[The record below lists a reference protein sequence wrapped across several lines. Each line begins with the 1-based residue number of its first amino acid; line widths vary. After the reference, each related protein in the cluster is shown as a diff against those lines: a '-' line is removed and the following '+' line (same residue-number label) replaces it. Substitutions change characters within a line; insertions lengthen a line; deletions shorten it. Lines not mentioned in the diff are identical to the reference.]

1 MSKKIFYSAVKG
13 TKEISNGYQT
23 GLQAL
28 GSNSTKITVPDTRK
42 LNGSVDIDSCVKEL
56 YPTENRWDY
65 AIGYN
70 ETAYFIEIH
79 PAETSSVTKMI
90 AKVTWLKQWLKNQAP
105 LMKKIKASE
114 NPFQWVASG
123 RNAIVKGSKEA
134 HKLSKSGIVI
144 TNGSFK

>member
-42 LNGSVDIDSCVKEL
+42 LNGSVDIDSCVKDL

-90 AKVTWLKQWLKNQAP
+90 AKVTWLKQWLKKSSSINEKNKSFRKPFSVGSLRPQCHCQRF
-105 LMKKIKASE
+105 KRSSQIK
-114 NPFQWVASG
+114 
-123 RNAIVKGSKEA
+123 
-134 HKLSKSGIVI
+134 
-144 TNGSFK
+144 